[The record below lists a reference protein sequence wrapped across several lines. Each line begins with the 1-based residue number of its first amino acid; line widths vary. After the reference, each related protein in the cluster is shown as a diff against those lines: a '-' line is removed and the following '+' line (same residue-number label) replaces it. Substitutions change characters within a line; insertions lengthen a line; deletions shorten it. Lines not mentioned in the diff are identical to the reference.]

1 MFNGRNLVRQSM
13 RQDDSEEGGEGGEE
27 AEEEERRRKRHHK
40 PPPPSHNHTHHREEV
55 SRHALKPAMRRPED
69 ESRSTDLQPWEME
82 QMIEM
87 ADGDVQHPTVAEQLA
102 VLQWMLDRK
111 LKETVGWGQAEERKR
126 LNEQREL
133 LKEYI
138 KARRSVC

>member
-1 MFNGRNLVRQSM
+1 MIHRVCAVPRAPVDGQNFF
-13 RQDDSEEGGEGGEE
+13 GE
-27 AEEEERRRKRHHK
+27 R
-40 PPPPSHNHTHHREEV
+40 
-55 SRHALKPAMRRPED
+55 
-69 ESRSTDLQPWEME
+69 E

-102 VLQWMLDRK
+102 VLQWVLDRK